1 MFDLPKIEFKIGYI
15 QNIKKKTWND
25 LKSSLKVMQ
34 DKFYVYAIMVIYA
47 KFKWMTEILILD
59 YVVLFWV
66 HFISESDI

>member
-1 MFDLPKIEFKIGYI
+1 
-15 QNIKKKTWND
+15 
-25 LKSSLKVMQ
+25 MQ
-34 DKFYVYAIMVIYA
+34 DKFYVCAIMAIYA